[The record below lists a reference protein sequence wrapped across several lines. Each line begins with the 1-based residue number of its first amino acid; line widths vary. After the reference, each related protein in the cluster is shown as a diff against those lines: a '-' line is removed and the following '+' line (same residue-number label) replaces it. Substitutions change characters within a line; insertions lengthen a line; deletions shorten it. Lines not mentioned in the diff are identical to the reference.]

1 MKWLLDTLVFLETQI
16 FSQTERGCPFPMNRK
31 IRSFGTPSFPFLWI
45 HSIWKSET
53 SSSLGIYFSRFHRIS
68 ISLSIFPIKGF
79 LVNTA

>member
-1 MKWLLDTLVFLETQI
+1 MADALLGGANSFDKE
-16 FSQTERGCPFPMNRK
+16 SKGCCDGH
-31 IRSFGTPSFPFLWI
+31 IRIPLFPFLWI